1 MNRRDFLLFRTED
14 SKNVAVLSCEK
25 LFMYFQDINAGFQ
38 NSASEEGTIDDAEWW
53 AGEPALLTS
62 KADPERFFAS
72 VLDDLADI
80 DSVKVKDMEWLD
92 QGEFR
97 VRVETMLTA
106 FKAKGGEVVYKDL

>member
-1 MNRRDFLLFRTED
+1 
-14 SKNVAVLSCEK
+14 
-25 LFMYFQDINAGFQ
+25 MYFQDINAGFQ

-80 DSVKVKDMEWLD
+80 DSIKVKDMEWLD

-106 FKAKGGEVVYKDL
+106 FKAKGGEVVYKDLQEFEK